1 MEATERLKDAEQLTE
16 SVLVIMDKIKAIEA
30 RYKIETAP
38 LRQEIKELEEA
49 FLDKYLVDSSGK
61 PIRPGMILEKD
72 GKRFGVLNRYQQCF
86 VKYLGNARVKVLPTG
101 KKRSFEI
108 WHGDLPEYTIVD

>member
-38 LRQEIKELEEA
+38 FRQEIKELEEA

>member
-1 MEATERLKDAEQLTE
+1 METSERLKDAELLTE
-16 SVLVIMDKIKAIEA
+16 SVLVIIDNIKSIEA
-30 RYKIETAP
+30 RYKMETAP

-49 FLDKYLVDSSGK
+49 FLDKYLVDSSGR

-72 GKRFGVLNRYQQCF
+72 GKRFGVLDRYQQCF

>member
-30 RYKIETAP
+30 RYKQEKAP
-38 LRQEIKELEEA
+38 LEQNIRELENA

-61 PIRPGMILEKD
+61 PVHPGMILEKD
-72 GKRFGVLNRYQQCF
+72 GKRFGVLDRYQQCF
-86 VKYLGNARVKVLPTG
+86 VKYLGNARVKVLPEG
-101 KKRSFEI
+101 KKRTVDIDFSK
-108 WHGDLPEYTIVD
+108 LVEYIIVE